1 MRSTVCERE
10 TLVDG
15 QEIFQKFL
23 TCGSFVS
30 TDSGELWIGIGAPRP
45 SGTSDSDALSVFAPT
60 FFLTDPQPWLLY
72 SHFECVRAEDLL
84 ARLDAVAVPPLVA
97 AGWETSS
104 SAAHAAAIAD
114 IQARIETGELV
125 KAVPFV
131 SLTGKMEFSTPVR
144 AWLLANAIRHAA
156 SQADRHPVGTVY
168 GIWDADSGMIGLTP
182 EILFTEDARRSDL
195 PVLLTMA
202 LAGTRRPGGLPLTE
216 DAKEMME
223 HRIVVEGIAEQLSP
237 LGQVQIGPVH
247 EQEVPDLVHLCTP
260 IEVWP
265 HRRVE
270 FGQWVAALHP
280 TPAIG
285 AWPREAGNRWLRAQP
300 NADLRGRYGAPF
312 GVIPPGSHV
321 GTCLVAIRNLQWA
334 GTSARILAGGGIV
347 AASEPRREWR
357 EANAKLNAVLN
368 SLGFSPIAVSE
379 SGE

>member
-15 QEIFQKFL
+15 QEIFQNFL

-30 TDSGELWIGIGAPRP
+30 TDSGEIWIGIGIPRP
-45 SGTSDSDALSVFAPT
+45 SGAPDSTALSVFAPT
-60 FFLTDPQPWLLY
+60 FFLTDSQPWLLY
-72 SHFECVRAEDLL
+72 PHFECVRAEDLL
-84 ARLDAVAVPPLVA
+84 ARLDTVAVPPLVA

-131 SLTGKMEFSTPVR
+131 SLTGKMDFSTPVR

-182 EILFTEDARRSDL
+182 EILFTEDARRSEL

-270 FGQWVAALHP
+270 FGEWVAALHP

-285 AWPREAGNRWLRAQP
+285 AWPREAGNRWLRAQL

-321 GTCLVAIRNLQWA
+321 GTCLVAIRNLQWT
-334 GTSARILAGGGIV
+334 GNSARILAGGGIV